1 MMLYVK
7 IPMKRIGV
15 LIGEKG
21 VTKKRLEEITGV
33 KIDVDSEHGEVTII
47 EEHAKDPSNA
57 LKVQDVVKAIG
68 RGFSEK
74 RAFRLLEDEV
84 FLKLFDIRDYVG
96 KNPKRVRQV
105 RARLIGTGGKTRR
118 LVEELTGVD
127 VSIYGNT
134 VGIIGDIVHLGIAE
148 RAIEMLL
155 EGSKHAAVYR
165 FMEGSRAS
173 LRMAELGFEE

>member
-7 IPMKRIGV
+7 IPMRRIGV
-15 LIGEKG
+15 LIGENG
-21 VTKKRLEEITGV
+21 ETKKKLEEATGV
-33 KIDVDSEHGEVTII
+33 KVEIDSEKGEVTID
-47 EEHAKDPSNA
+47 EKQAEDPSNA
-57 LKVQDVVKAIG
+57 LTVQDIVKAIG
-68 RGFSEK
+68 RGFSEE
-74 RAFRLLEDEV
+74 RAFRLLDDEI
-84 FLKLFDIRDYVG
+84 FLRMFDVRDFAG

-134 VGIIGDIVHLGIAE
+134 IGIIGDTVQLGVAE
-148 RAIEMLL
+148 RAVEMLM

-173 LRMAELGFEE
+173 LRIAELGFD

>member
-7 IPMKRIGV
+7 IPMRRVGV
-15 LIGEKG
+15 LIGENG
-21 VTKKRLEEITGV
+21 ETKKKLEDATGV
-33 KIDVDSEHGEVTII
+33 KVVIDSENGEVTID
-47 EEHAKDPSNA
+47 EEQAEDPSNA
-57 LKVQDVVKAIG
+57 LTVQDIVKAIG
-68 RGFSEK
+68 RGFSEE
-74 RAFRLLEDEV
+74 RAFRLLEDDI
-84 FLKLFDIRDYVG
+84 FLRMFDVRDFAG
-96 KNPKRVRQV
+96 KNAKRVRQV

-134 VGIIGDIVHLGIAE
+134 VGLIGDMVQLGVAE
-148 RAIEMLL
+148 KAVEMLM

-173 LRMAELGFEE
+173 LRIAELGFD

>member
-1 MMLYVK
+1 MLYVK
-7 IPMKRIGV
+7 IPMERIGV

-21 VTKKRLEEITGV
+21 EIKKRLEESTGV
-33 KIDVDSEHGEVTII
+33 KITVDSESGEVTI
-47 EEHAKDPSNA
+47 EEEYAEDPSNG

-68 RGFSEK
+68 RGFSEE
-74 RAFRLLEDEV
+74 RAFRLLEDDI
-84 FLKLFDIRDYVG
+84 FLKLFDIRDFAG
-96 KNPKRVRQV
+96 KNAKRVRQV

-134 VGIIGDIVHLGIAE
+134 VGLIGDMVQLGVAE
-148 RAIEMLL
+148 RAVEMLL

-173 LRMAELGFEE
+173 LKMAELGFED

>member
-1 MMLYVK
+1 MLYVK
-7 IPMKRIGV
+7 IPMERIGV

-21 VTKKRLEEITGV
+21 EIKKTLEETTGV
-33 KIDVDSEHGEVTII
+33 KITVDSESGEVTI
-47 EEHAKDPSNA
+47 EEEYAEDPSNG
-57 LKVQDVVKAIG
+57 LKVQDIVKAIG
-68 RGFSEK
+68 RGFSEE
-74 RAFRLLEDEV
+74 RAFRLLEDDI
-84 FLKLFDIRDYVG
+84 FLKLFDIRDFAG
-96 KNPKRVRQV
+96 KSAKRVRQV

-134 VGIIGDIVHLGIAE
+134 VGLIGDMVQLGVAE
-148 RAIEMLL
+148 RAVEMLL

-173 LRMAELGFEE
+173 LKMAELGFED

>member
-1 MMLYVK
+1 MLYVK
-7 IPMKRIGV
+7 IPMKRVGV

-21 VTKKRLEEITGV
+21 ETKKKLEEMTGV
-33 KIDVDSEHGEVTII
+33 EITVDSEKGEVTIN
-47 EEHAKDPSNA
+47 EEHAEDPSNA
-57 LKVQDVVKAIG
+57 LRVKDVVKAIG

-74 RAFRLLEDEV
+74 RAFRLLEDDI

-134 VGIIGDIVHLGIAE
+134 VGLVGDIVQLGIAE
-148 RAIEMLL
+148 RAVEMLL

-165 FMEGSRAS
+165 FMEGSRAA
-173 LRMAELGFEE
+173 LKMAELGFEDS

>member
-1 MMLYVK
+1 MLYVK
-7 IPMKRIGV
+7 IPMRRIGV
-15 LIGEKG
+15 LIGENG
-21 VTKKRLEEITGV
+21 ETKKKLEEATGV
-33 KIDVDSEHGEVTII
+33 KVEIDSEKGEVTID
-47 EEHAKDPSNA
+47 EKQAEDPSYA
-57 LKVQDVVKAIG
+57 LTVQDIVKAIG
-68 RGFSEK
+68 RGFSEE
-74 RAFRLLEDEV
+74 RAFRLLDDEI
-84 FLKLFDIRDYVG
+84 FLRMFDVRDFAG

-134 VGIIGDIVHLGIAE
+134 IGIIGDVVQLGVAE
-148 RAIEMLL
+148 RAVEMLL

-173 LRMAELGFEE
+173 LRIAELGFD

>member
-1 MMLYVK
+1 MLYVK
-7 IPMKRIGV
+7 IPLKRIGV

-21 VTKKRLEEITGV
+21 EIKKRLEERTGV
-33 KIDVDSEHGEVTII
+33 KITVDSESGDVTI
-47 EEHAKDPSNA
+47 EEEYAEDPSNG
-57 LKVQDVVKAIG
+57 LKVQDVVKAVG

-74 RAFRLLEDEV
+74 RAFRLLEDEI
-84 FLKLFDIRDYVG
+84 FLKLFDIRDYAG

-134 VGIIGDIVHLGIAE
+134 VGLIGDMVQLGVAE
-148 RAIEMLL
+148 RAVEMLL

-173 LRMAELGFEE
+173 LKMAELGFED

>member
-7 IPMKRIGV
+7 IPMRRVGV
-15 LIGEKG
+15 LIGENG
-21 VTKKRLEEITGV
+21 ETKKKLEDATGV
-33 KIDVDSEHGEVTII
+33 KIVIDSENGEVTVD
-47 EEHAKDPSNA
+47 EKQAEDPSNA
-57 LKVQDVVKAIG
+57 LTVQDIVKAIG
-68 RGFSEK
+68 RGFSEE
-74 RAFRLLEDEV
+74 RAFRLLEDDI
-84 FLKLFDIRDYVG
+84 FLRMFDVRDFAG

-134 VGIIGDIVHLGIAE
+134 VGLIGDIVQLGVAE
-148 RAIEMLL
+148 KAVEMLM

-173 LRMAELGFEE
+173 LRIAELGFD

>member
-1 MMLYVK
+1 MLYTK
-7 IPMKRIGV
+7 IPMKRVGV

-21 VTKKRLEEITGV
+21 ETKKRLEDVTGV
-33 KIDVDSEHGEVTII
+33 KISVDSENGEVTIDM
-47 EEHAKDPSNA
+47 EHAEDPSNA
-57 LKVQDVVKAIG
+57 LKVQDIVKAIG
-68 RGFSEK
+68 RGFSEE
-74 RAFRLLEDEV
+74 RAFRLLGDEI
-84 FLKLFDIRDYVG
+84 FLKLFDIRDFAG

-134 VGIIGDIVHLGIAE
+134 VALIGDIVQLGVAE
-148 RAIEMLL
+148 KAVEMLL

-165 FMEGSRAS
+165 YLEGSRAA
-173 LRMAELGFEE
+173 LKMAELGFGD

>member
-1 MMLYVK
+1 MLYVK

-21 VTKKRLEEITGV
+21 RIKKRLEEATGV
-33 KIDVDSEHGEVTII
+33 KITVDSESGEVTI
-47 EEHAKDPSNA
+47 EEEYAEDPSNG

-68 RGFSEK
+68 RGFSEE
-74 RAFRLLEDEV
+74 RAFRLLEDEI
-84 FLKLFDIRDYVG
+84 FLKLFDIRDYAG

-118 LVEELTGVD
+118 LVEELTGVE

-134 VGIIGDIVHLGIAE
+134 VGLIGDMVQLGVAE
-148 RAIEMLL
+148 RAVEMLL

-173 LRMAELGFEE
+173 LKMAELGFED

>member
-1 MMLYVK
+1 MLYVK
-7 IPMKRIGV
+7 IPMRRIGV
-15 LIGEKG
+15 LIGENG
-21 VTKKRLEEITGV
+21 ETKKKLEEATGV
-33 KIDVDSEHGEVTII
+33 KIDIDSETGEVTID
-47 EEHAKDPSNA
+47 EEKAEDPSRA
-57 LKVQDVVKAIG
+57 LTVQDIVKAIG
-68 RGFSEK
+68 RGFSEE
-74 RAFRLLEDEV
+74 RAFRLLEDEI
-84 FLKLFDIRDYVG
+84 FLRMFDVRDFAG

-134 VGIIGDIVHLGIAE
+134 VGLIGDMVQLGVAE
-148 RAIEMLL
+148 KAVEMLL

-173 LRMAELGFEE
+173 LRIAELGFEE

>member
-7 IPMKRIGV
+7 IPMRRIGV
-15 LIGEKG
+15 LIGENG
-21 VTKKRLEEITGV
+21 ETKKKLEEATGV
-33 KIDVDSEHGEVTII
+33 KVEIDSEKGEVTID
-47 EEHAKDPSNA
+47 EKQAEDPSNA
-57 LKVQDVVKAIG
+57 LTVQDIVKAIG
-68 RGFSEK
+68 RGFSEE
-74 RAFRLLEDEV
+74 RAFRLLEDDI
-84 FLKLFDIRDYVG
+84 FLRMFDVRDCAG

-134 VGIIGDIVHLGIAE
+134 IGIIGDVVQLGVAE
-148 RAIEMLL
+148 RAVEMLM

-173 LRMAELGFEE
+173 LRIAELGFD

>member
-1 MMLYVK
+1 MLYVK
-7 IPMKRIGV
+7 IPMRRIGV
-15 LIGEKG
+15 LIGENG
-21 VTKKRLEEITGV
+21 ETKKKLEEATGV
-33 KIDVDSEHGEVTII
+33 KVEIDSEKGEVTID
-47 EEHAKDPSNA
+47 EKQAEDPSNA
-57 LKVQDVVKAIG
+57 LTVQDIVKAIG
-68 RGFSEK
+68 RGFSEE
-74 RAFRLLEDEV
+74 RAFRLLDDEI
-84 FLKLFDIRDYVG
+84 FLRMFDVRDFAG

-134 VGIIGDIVHLGIAE
+134 IGIIGDVVQLGVAE
-148 RAIEMLL
+148 RAVEMLM

-173 LRMAELGFEE
+173 LRIAELGFD

>member
-1 MMLYVK
+1 MLYVK
-7 IPMKRIGV
+7 IPMRRVGV
-15 LIGEKG
+15 LIGENG
-21 VTKKRLEEITGV
+21 ETKKKLEDATGV
-33 KIDVDSEHGEVTII
+33 KVVIDSENGEVTID
-47 EEHAKDPSNA
+47 EKQAEDPSNA
-57 LKVQDVVKAIG
+57 LTVQDIVKAIG
-68 RGFSEK
+68 RGFSEE
-74 RAFRLLEDEV
+74 RAFRLLEDDI
-84 FLKLFDIRDYVG
+84 FLRMFDVRDFAG

-134 VGIIGDIVHLGIAE
+134 VGLIGDIVQLGVAE
-148 RAIEMLL
+148 KAVEMLL

-173 LRMAELGFEE
+173 LRMAELGFD

>member
-1 MMLYVK
+1 MLYLK
-7 IPMKRIGV
+7 IPLKRIGV

-21 VTKKRLEEITGV
+21 EIKKRLEESTGV
-33 KIDVDSEHGEVTII
+33 KITVDSESGDVTI
-47 EEHAKDPSNA
+47 EEEYAEDPSNG
-57 LKVQDVVKAIG
+57 LKVQEVVKAIG

-74 RAFRLLEDEV
+74 RAFRLLEDEI
-84 FLKLFDIRDYVG
+84 FLKLFDIRDFAG

-134 VGIIGDIVHLGIAE
+134 VGLIGDMVQLGVAE
-148 RAIEMLL
+148 RAVEMLL

-173 LRMAELGFEE
+173 LKMAELGFED

>member
-1 MMLYVK
+1 MLYVK
-7 IPMKRIGV
+7 IPLKRIGV

-21 VTKKRLEEITGV
+21 EVKKKLEESTGV
-33 KIDVDSEHGEVTII
+33 KITVDSESGDVTI
-47 EEHAKDPSNA
+47 EEEYAEDPSNG

-74 RAFRLLEDEV
+74 RAFRLLEDEI
-84 FLKLFDIRDYVG
+84 FLKLFDIRDYAG
-96 KNPKRVRQV
+96 KNPRRVRQV

-127 VSIYGNT
+127 VSIFGNT
-134 VGIIGDIVHLGIAE
+134 VGLIGDMVQLGVAE
-148 RAIEMLL
+148 RAVEMLL

-173 LRMAELGFEE
+173 LKMAELGFED

>member
-7 IPMKRIGV
+7 IPMRRIGV
-15 LIGEKG
+15 LIGENG
-21 VTKKRLEEITGV
+21 ETKKKLEEATGV
-33 KIDVDSEHGEVTII
+33 KVEIDSEKGEVTID
-47 EEHAKDPSNA
+47 EKQAEDPSYA
-57 LKVQDVVKAIG
+57 LTVQDIVKAIG
-68 RGFSEK
+68 RGFSEE
-74 RAFRLLEDEV
+74 RAFRLLDDEI
-84 FLKLFDIRDYVG
+84 FLRMFDVRDFAG

-134 VGIIGDIVHLGIAE
+134 IGIIGDVVQLGVAE
-148 RAIEMLL
+148 RAVEMLL

-173 LRMAELGFEE
+173 LRIAELGFD

>member
-7 IPMKRIGV
+7 IPMRRVGV
-15 LIGEKG
+15 LIGENG
-21 VTKKRLEEITGV
+21 ETKKKLEDATGV
-33 KIDVDSEHGEVTII
+33 KVVIDSENGEVTID
-47 EEHAKDPSNA
+47 EKQAEDPSNA
-57 LKVQDVVKAIG
+57 LTVQDIVKAIG
-68 RGFSEK
+68 RGFSEE
-74 RAFRLLEDEV
+74 RAFRLLEDDI
-84 FLKLFDIRDYVG
+84 FLRMFDVRDFAG

-134 VGIIGDIVHLGIAE
+134 VGLIGDIVQLGVAE
-148 RAIEMLL
+148 KAVEMLL

-173 LRMAELGFEE
+173 LRMAELGFD

>member
-1 MMLYVK
+1 MLYVK
-7 IPMKRIGV
+7 IPMRRVGV
-15 LIGEKG
+15 LIGENG
-21 VTKKRLEEITGV
+21 ETKKKLEDATGV
-33 KIDVDSEHGEVTII
+33 KILIDSENGEVTID
-47 EEHAKDPSNA
+47 EKQAEDPSNA
-57 LKVQDVVKAIG
+57 LTVQDIVKAIG
-68 RGFSEK
+68 RGFSEE
-74 RAFRLLEDEV
+74 RAFRLLEDDI
-84 FLKLFDIRDYVG
+84 FLRMFDVRDFAG

-134 VGIIGDIVHLGIAE
+134 VGLIGDIVQLGVAE
-148 RAIEMLL
+148 KAVEMLL

-173 LRMAELGFEE
+173 LRIAELGFD

>member
-7 IPMKRIGV
+7 IPMRRIGV
-15 LIGEKG
+15 LIGENG
-21 VTKKRLEEITGV
+21 ETKKKLEEATGV
-33 KIDVDSEHGEVTII
+33 KVEIDSEKGEVTID
-47 EEHAKDPSNA
+47 EKQAEDPSNA
-57 LKVQDVVKAIG
+57 LTVQDIVKAIG
-68 RGFSEK
+68 RGFSEE
-74 RAFRLLEDEV
+74 RAFRLLDDEI
-84 FLKLFDIRDYVG
+84 FLRMFDVRDFAG

-134 VGIIGDIVHLGIAE
+134 IGIIGDTVQLGVAE
-148 RAIEMLL
+148 RAVEMLL

-173 LRMAELGFEE
+173 LRIAELGFD